1 METRV
6 DSEPDNS
13 NKAMNWMITL
23 VSFVVGLVLLIF
35 KPELFWLALPFFLT
49 YFVKA
54 IDMM

>member
-6 DSEPDNS
+6 NAEPDNS
-13 NKAMNWMITL
+13 NKMMNWMITL
-23 VSFVVGLVLLIF
+23 ISLVAGIVLLLF
-35 KPELFWLALPFFLT
+35 VPEMFWLALPFFLT

>member
-35 KPELFWLALPFFLT
+35 KPELFSLALPFFLT

>member
-6 DSEPDNS
+6 KEEPDNS
-13 NKAMNWMITL
+13 KTAMNWMITL
-23 VSFVVGLVLLIF
+23 VSFVIGLVLLIF

-54 IDMM
+54 INMM